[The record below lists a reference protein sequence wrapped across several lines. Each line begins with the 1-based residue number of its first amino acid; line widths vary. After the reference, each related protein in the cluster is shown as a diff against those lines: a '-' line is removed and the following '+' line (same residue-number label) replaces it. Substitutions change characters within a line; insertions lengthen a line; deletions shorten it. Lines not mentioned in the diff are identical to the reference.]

1 MSTVYL
7 KVELKSDYFQFV
19 EVIDITKFKETENIY
34 NVKFSKVSEFIETYM
49 HEYINKLKNES
60 QLTLRIFNKSIDIC
74 DELLDGYDNL
84 VIELDKIDDLYRVYL
99 NSICYDK
106 VKSRQLMD
114 TNNERLKTLLVNI
127 CMNNLNDSSLYDFR
141 I

>member
-19 EVIDITKFKETENIY
+19 EVIDIMKFKETENIY

-74 DELLDGYDNL
+74 DGLLDGYDNL

-114 TNNERLKTLLVNI
+114 TNNERLKALLVNI